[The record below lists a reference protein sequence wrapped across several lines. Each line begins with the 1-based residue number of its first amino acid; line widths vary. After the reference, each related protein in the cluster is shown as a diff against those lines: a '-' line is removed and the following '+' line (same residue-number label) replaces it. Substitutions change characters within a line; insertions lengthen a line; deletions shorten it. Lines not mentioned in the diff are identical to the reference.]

1 VEKKI
6 LLAVDDSAH
15 SKQAV
20 QYAARISSAA
30 KDVAYTLFNVE
41 ALIPRIFTTAA
52 ETDPEVRDKVAQLV
66 RKNTEAARYAVEA
79 CRDLMVCEG
88 VPKSRV
94 EAVTEPMRVG
104 MAKDILNRAE
114 QGPYDAIVLARR
126 ALTPSRD
133 FFIGTT
139 AEKVV
144 DHAIQIPVWIVAGEE
159 ISMKIMVAV
168 DGSENSLRDV
178 EHLIHMV
185 GAHPDLRLTLFH
197 VLPHLRHYY
206 SVDFEVENPQLQEV
220 LERED
225 KRRMEAFYEEVRQRF
240 KTAGLKK
247 SQMKIKMSSRSH
259 DISTAILAE
268 AKTGQYGT
276 VVIGRRGERDAFFTG
291 RIAMR
296 LVQKVTNQTLWVVP

>member
-1 VEKKI
+1 VT
-6 LLAVDDSAH
+6 
-15 SKQAV
+15 
-20 QYAARISSAA
+20 YAARISSAA
-30 KDVAYTLFNVE
+30 KDVAYTLFHVE
-41 ALIPRIFTTAA
+41 ALIPRIFRTAA
-52 ETDPEVRDKVAQLV
+52 QIDPQVRVEVAQLV
-66 RKNTEAARYAVEA
+66 RKNSEAARCGVEE
-79 CRDLMVCEG
+79 CKNLMVREG
-88 VPKSRV
+88 VPERRV

-114 QGPYDAIVLARR
+114 KGPYDAIVLARR

-139 AEKVV
+139 AAKVV
-144 DHAIQIPVWIVAGEE
+144 EHAIDIPVWIVAGEDM
-159 ISMKIMVAV
+159 SMRIMVAV

-197 VLPHLRHYY
+197 VEPHLRHYY
-206 SVDFEVENPQLQEV
+206 SVDFETERPRLQEI
-220 LERED
+220 LKRED
-225 KRRMEAFYEEVRQRF
+225 KRCMEAFYEAAHQRF
-240 KTAGLKK
+240 KTAGVKK
-247 SQMKIKMSSRSH
+247 SQLKIKTRSRSH
-259 DISTAILAE
+259 DISTAILGE
-268 AKTGQYGT
+268 AKTGGYGT